1 MFSQSQ
7 WASLQ
12 TRVDARSQL
21 VDNLLDRLSQF
32 NGQYDSLRKF
42 VDEGNRLLGDEKPVG
57 EDAARLQEQM
67 DMCQVPH

>member
-1 MFSQSQ
+1 M
-7 WASLQ
+7 
-12 TRVDARSQL
+12 DARSQL

-67 DMCQVPH
+67 DTCQVSDYTFPHC

>member
-1 MFSQSQ
+1 M
-7 WASLQ
+7 
-12 TRVDARSQL
+12 DARSQL

-67 DMCQVPH
+67 DTCQVPDYNSSLLTLKLH